1 MWRPAEPKT
10 SPTKRMFTEEV
21 YMLGRW
27 RNAGVDSDTVIGS
40 GAGCVSFLSMAQSGR
55 FQLSVRVLAV
65 LASEPDA
72 MHTSAAIA
80 EALKESAVMV
90 RRTFLL
96 LHKAGLIEQKK
107 GPHGGAKL
115 KIPAKQ
121 IGLGDVF
128 EASAGDW
135 LSIED
140 KAVSAWIK
148 KVRGDAVSA
157 MNEHSLAGVVKRL
170 KKTK

>member
-1 MWRPAEPKT
+1 MGHPP
-10 SPTKRMFTEEV
+10 
-21 YMLGRW
+21 
-27 RNAGVDSDTVIGS
+27 S
-40 GAGCVSFLSMAQSGR
+40 GCGSFLSMAQSGR

-65 LASEPDA
+65 LAGEPDA

-96 LHKAGLIEQKK
+96 LHKAGLIVQKK

-115 KIPAKQ
+115 KVAPKQ

-135 LSIED
+135 LSVDD
-140 KAVSAWIK
+140 KAGTGLRK
-148 KVRGDAVSA
+148 KGRGDAVAA
-157 MNEHSLAGVVKRL
+157 MNEHWLAGGGKGF
-170 KKTK
+170 KEG

>member
-1 MWRPAEPKT
+1 
-10 SPTKRMFTEEV
+10 
-21 YMLGRW
+21 
-27 RNAGVDSDTVIGS
+27 
-40 GAGCVSFLSMAQSGR
+40 MAMSGR

-80 EALKESAVMV
+80 EELKESAVMV

-96 LHKAGLIEQKK
+96 LHKAGLIEQRK

-115 KIPAKQ
+115 KKTPKQ

-128 EASAGDW
+128 EATAGDW
-135 LSIED
+135 MSIDD
-140 KAVSAWIK
+140 KAVSAWMK

-157 MNEHSLAGVVKRL
+157 MNEHSMAGVVKRL
-170 KKTK
+170 RKAK

>member
-1 MWRPAEPKT
+1 
-10 SPTKRMFTEEV
+10 
-21 YMLGRW
+21 
-27 RNAGVDSDTVIGS
+27 
-40 GAGCVSFLSMAQSGR
+40 MAQSGR

-72 MHTSAAIA
+72 MHTSSAIA

-96 LHKAGLIEQKK
+96 LHKAGLIVQRK

-115 KIPAKQ
+115 KLPAKQ

-128 EASAGDW
+128 EATAGEWVSPDHKTANRRIHKGRAH
-135 LSIED
+135 SVVPVD
-140 KAVSAWIK
+140 K
-148 KVRGDAVSA
+148 
-157 MNEHSLAGVVKRL
+157 
-170 KKTK
+170 

>member
-1 MWRPAEPKT
+1 MIE
-10 SPTKRMFTEEV
+10 S
-21 YMLGRW
+21 
-27 RNAGVDSDTVIGS
+27 GV
-40 GAGCVSFLSMAQSGR
+40 GCVSFLSMAQSGR

-65 LASEPDA
+65 LAGEPNA

-96 LHKAGLIEQKK
+96 LHKAGLVEQKK

-121 IGLGDVF
+121 IGLGDVY
-128 EASAGDW
+128 EATAGDW

-148 KVRGDAVSA
+148 KVRGDAIGA

-170 KKTK
+170 KKK

>member
-1 MWRPAEPKT
+1 M
-10 SPTKRMFTEEV
+10 
-21 YMLGRW
+21 
-27 RNAGVDSDTVIGS
+27 
-40 GAGCVSFLSMAQSGR
+40 
-55 FQLSVRVLAV
+55 SVRILAV
-65 LASEPDA
+65 LASEPEA
-72 MHTSAAIA
+72 MHTSSAIA
-80 EALKESAVMV
+80 EELNESAVMV
-90 RRTFLL
+90 RRAFLL

-115 KIPAKQ
+115 KVPAKQ

-148 KVRGDAVSA
+148 KVRADAVAA

-170 KKTK
+170 KKGK

>member
-1 MWRPAEPKT
+1 
-10 SPTKRMFTEEV
+10 
-21 YMLGRW
+21 
-27 RNAGVDSDTVIGS
+27 
-40 GAGCVSFLSMAQSGR
+40 MAQSGR
-55 FQLSVRVLAV
+55 FQLSVRVWTV
-65 LASEPDA
+65 LAEAPDA

-80 EALKESAVMV
+80 EELKESAVMV
-90 RRTFLL
+90 RRAFLL

-115 KIPAKQ
+115 KVAAKQ

-148 KVRGDAVSA
+148 KVRADAVAA

-170 KKTK
+170 KKK